1 MRWISASV
9 VPVLLVSS
17 VALAPVSAAECSN
30 AGATT
35 ICSQGE
41 VRSSGPGTG
50 PVGSTGPYV
59 PYPCE
64 WGYYACD
71 DLWNVGINLGFNRP

>member
-1 MRWISASV
+1 M
-9 VPVLLVSS
+9 
-17 VALAPVSAAECSN
+17 
-30 AGATT
+30 
-35 ICSQGE
+35 
-41 VRSSGPGTG
+41 RSSGTGTG